1 MGTSH
6 SEHLNK
12 LCKEIWVWCIA
23 DLESRQNQSQTEWML
38 NITLLSRSLQTLR
51 FKPDIDLFASR
62 LNSQF
67 PKYVAYRLDPE
78 SVVTDAFTIHWA
90 DI

>member
-1 MGTSH
+1 
-6 SEHLNK
+6 
-12 LCKEIWVWCIA
+12 
-23 DLESRQNQSQTEWML
+23 ML